1 MPALRVVAF
10 AFLQENDFT
19 KHDVHLAMIFLGI
32 IAISLMIAAVAA
44 VVTGLFASK
53 LLQRVDSIA
62 NIVEQRTGP
71 ILDRT
76 NELLRDL
83 GPKIHTVSTNVE
95 QISYTVRAKVDELG
109 TTLSQLNE
117 TVNDINGKTRV
128 HVTHVDGIV
137 NNALQATAEISETVQ
152 SGIRGPIKQVAGIVA
167 GLKAGIETLIARSPF
182 GRE

>member
-10 AFLQENDFT
+10 ALLQENDFT
-19 KHDVHLAMIFLGI
+19 RHDVHLAMIFLGI
-32 IAISLMIAAVAA
+32 IAVSLMIAAVAA
-44 VVTGLFASK
+44 VVTGVFASK
-53 LLQRVDSIA
+53 LLARVDGIA

-76 NELLRDL
+76 NELLQDL

-109 TTLSQLNE
+109 ATVTKLNE
-117 TVNDINGKTRV
+117 TVNDINGRTRV
-128 HVTHVDGIV
+128 QVSRVDGIV
-137 NNALQATAEISETVQ
+137 SDALFATAEISETVQ
-152 SGIRGPIKQVAGIVA
+152 NGIRGPVKQVAGVVA

-182 GRE
+182 GR